1 VTKTNGEHDHTFG
14 RMSPN
19 GNVVAFT
26 TAEPISPD
34 DTDALADVYVATGGL
49 TFLASGRDGTSSGP
63 DVAAQ
68 SADVLAGG
76 AAVFVTK
83 ERLRGTDRD
92 DEEDLYGYEIGAG
105 VAHVSIDEHAPETTL
120 DAPGAVA
127 EGAAVTA
134 SMTATEQA
142 TFECRVDDG
151 AWAPC
156 PAAWK
161 PGVLAIGKHVLAARA
176 VDRDGNTDAM
186 PAERTLQVGDEPA
199 PAVAPSDDSRA
210 RHPEVTEA
218 PGSAAVGHDDGLHAG
233 CRDHGRGPHRTAAS
247 VAPRCAAAAA
257 GSS

>member
-92 DEEDLYGYEIGAG
+92 DEEDLYGYQIGAG

-156 PAAWK
+156 PAAW
-161 PGVLAIGKHVLAARA
+161 
-176 VDRDGNTDAM
+176 T
-186 PAERTLQVGDEPA
+186 PASSRTASTSWPL
-199 PAVAPSDDSRA
+199 APSTATATPTPCRPSARSRSATSRPRPSRRRRLPGPSPGGHRGA
-210 RHPEVTEA
+210 RL
-218 PGSAAVGHDDGLHAG
+218 AAVGHDDGLHAG
-233 CRDHGRGPHRTAAS
+233 CRDRGRGPHRTARS